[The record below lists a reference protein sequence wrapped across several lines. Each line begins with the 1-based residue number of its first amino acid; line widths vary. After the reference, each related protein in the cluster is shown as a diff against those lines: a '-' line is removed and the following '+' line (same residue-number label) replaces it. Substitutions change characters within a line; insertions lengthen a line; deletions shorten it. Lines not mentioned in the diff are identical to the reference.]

1 MTENSELAAL
11 REEIR
16 QLREDVET
24 QTAINVVEGI
34 NTIETLAV
42 LGHFMARRRPPTEKE
57 AAALERAARERWAQQ
72 VRQAIA
78 IVKRDVA
85 PLEATIKA
93 LGELMPQSAPARPP
107 APKRAPAHRAPSRP
121 AARGKRR

>member
-1 MTENSELAAL
+1 MAENRDLAAL

-16 QLREDVET
+16 ALREDVET

-42 LGHFMARRRPPTEKE
+42 LGHFMARRRPPTPKE
-57 AAALERAARERWAQQ
+57 AAELERLARERWAQQ
-72 VRQAIA
+72 VRQAVA

-93 LGELMPQSAPARPP
+93 LGELLPTTAPAPASAQRAPAR
-107 APKRAPAHRAPSRP
+107 RAKARP